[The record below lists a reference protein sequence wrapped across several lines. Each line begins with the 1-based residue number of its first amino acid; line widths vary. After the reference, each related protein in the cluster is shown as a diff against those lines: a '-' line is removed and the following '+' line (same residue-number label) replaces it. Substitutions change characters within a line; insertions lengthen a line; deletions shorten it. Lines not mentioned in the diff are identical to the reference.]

1 MLVAAADALALCIS
15 ATPSVFERGVGET
28 RACGTGACATA
39 VHAMRRGL
47 VEREVAV
54 ALPGGTLTIAWGE
67 DNRIRMTG
75 PATEAYRGSFEWGD
89 FA

>member
-1 MLVAAADALALCIS
+1 M
-15 ATPSVFERGVGET
+15 ATESSDDSKKTPLRKGWS
-28 RACGTGACATA
+28 TGACATA

>member
-1 MLVAAADALALCIS
+1 MQSFDI
-15 ATPSVFERGVGET
+15 ATTNAPPARRYAT
-28 RACGTGACATA
+28 RK
-39 VHAMRRGL
+39 
-47 VEREVAV
+47 VAV

>member
-1 MLVAAADALALCIS
+1 
-15 ATPSVFERGVGET
+15 
-28 RACGTGACATA
+28 
-39 VHAMRRGL
+39 
-47 VEREVAV
+47 V